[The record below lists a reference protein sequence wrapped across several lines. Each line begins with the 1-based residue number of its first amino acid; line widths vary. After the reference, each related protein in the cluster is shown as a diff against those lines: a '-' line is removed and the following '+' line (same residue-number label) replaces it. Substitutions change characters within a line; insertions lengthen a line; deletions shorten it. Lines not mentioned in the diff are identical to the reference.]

1 MTAQQQQQPNGT
13 TDTAQAT
20 GATPE
25 QLPLTFK
32 TKGYQLSQLQRNP
45 FAALYTVTDI
55 ETQQA
60 QGYEVF
66 EIRIQQAR
74 TTKSGVHFAFKER
87 YPSAEDFGQTAKA
100 PKTFDRALFLFNEF
114 SERGRKKAE
123 RALCKAELA
132 KLSDDVPEWI
142 E

>member
-1 MTAQQQQQPNGT
+1 MTTQQQQPNGA
-13 TDTAQAT
+13 TDTAQPT

-25 QLPLTFK
+25 QLPLTIK
-32 TKGYQLSQLQRNP
+32 TKGFELKQLQRNP
-45 FAALYTVTDI
+45 FAAVYTVTDI

-74 TTKSGVHFAFKER
+74 TTKSGVHFAFKEK
-87 YPSAEDFGQTAKA
+87 YPSGEDFGKTAFA
-100 PKTFDRALFLFNEF
+100 PSTMQRALQLFNEF

-123 RALCKAELA
+123 RANGKA
-132 KLSDDVPEWI
+132 K
-142 E
+142 